1 MGTAATSRPEPV
13 RRRRV
18 LRLASGSPMG
28 IALALLVV
36 LIALVGPL
44 FAPASPSD
52 LVGIPFQAPDSHHLL
67 GTDFLGR
74 DALSRVLW
82 GGRSVLVVAVA
93 ASLLA
98 YGVGITIGLV
108 TGYLRS
114 AVDPVIMR
122 VLDVVQSF
130 PPIILVLLLVSG
142 AGTSIGLLILA
153 VALVFMPGIARLVRA
168 ATLEV
173 SVRAYVEAATARGER
188 IHVILF
194 REILPNITGILL
206 ADVGIR
212 FAGAVL
218 LGAALSYVGLGV
230 APPSA
235 DWALMVSENRS
246 GLTSTPWVVLVPA
259 ALIVAL
265 TISANLIADGVAR
278 RRSRA
283 TESET

>member
-1 MGTAATSRPEPV
+1 MASTAARS
-13 RRRRV
+13 RRRGATQFV
-18 LRLASGSPMG
+18 ATSPIGVTLA
-28 IALALLVV
+28 IAVV
-36 LIALVGPL
+36 AIALVGPL
-44 FAPASPSD
+44 FAPSNPSD
-52 LVGIPFQAPDSHHLL
+52 LVGIPFQPPDAHHLL

-82 GGRSVLVVAVA
+82 GGRSVLVVAVL

-98 YGVGITIGLV
+98 YAVGITIGLL

-114 AVDPVIMR
+114 ALDPVIMR
-122 VLDVVQSF
+122 ALDVIQAF

-142 AGTSIGLLILA
+142 AGTSTGLLILA

-188 IHVILF
+188 LHVILF

-212 FAGAVL
+212 FAGSVL

-246 GLTSTPWVVLVPA
+246 GLTSNPWVVVAPA
-259 ALIVAL
+259 ALIVML
-265 TISANLIADGVAR
+265 TISANLIADGVVR

-283 TESET
+283 AEDES